1 MTHSNSS
8 MLEGVILLFV
18 NMVVSSFMAA
28 SMQRLLTHQHVLL
41 LQGKM
46 GSFFHR
52 FAEFLMQCG
61 IQVSKVNFNAGDA
74 FFYRHPQAYNYH
86 DSLSEFPLWLSEL
99 MTSKDIDAV
108 VCFGD
113 CRPHHAKAA
122 QVCEELGVSFFVFEE
137 GYLRPDYITLQE
149 HGINGYSR
157 LDMSNIQQ
165 LATANDR
172 PLYTNNRFYR
182 MSLAATVYYI
192 ICRIYRQH
200 YPYYQHYRG
209 LNAWEEARAWLKA
222 PWRKLVNYPHDKQLQ
237 NKLVEHYSQQYFLVS
252 LQVHNDSQITHH
264 SNYDDITDFID
275 EVIKSFA
282 HHANTDHLL
291 VFKHHPL
298 DRGHRD
304 YTKIINRLAVQYEVV
319 GRVLY
324 GCDMHLPTLI
334 KNSIGMVTINSTT
347 GLQSIYHK
355 KPTKVMGRAIYNI
368 DKLADPKPL
377 DDFWQQPQQPDNEF
391 YGKFREFLIEQTQLN
406 GSFYGQSPWMNK
418 YLDAKKQNK
427 S

>member
-1 MTHSNSS
+1 
-8 MLEGVILLFV
+8 
-18 NMVVSSFMAA
+18 MAA

-46 GSFFHR
+46 GTFFHR

-61 IQVSKVNFNAGDA
+61 IHVSKVNFNAGDA

-86 DSLSEFPLWLSEL
+86 DALSEFSPWLSKL
-99 MTSKDIDAV
+99 ITDKQIDAV

-122 QVCEELGVSFFVFEE
+122 QVCEALGISFFVFEE

-157 LDMSNIQQ
+157 LDMSDIQQ
-165 LATANDR
+165 LDTANDH
-172 PLYTNNRFYR
+172 PLYTHNRFYR
-182 MSLAATVYYI
+182 MSLAATVYYV
-192 ICRIYRQH
+192 ICRLYRH
-200 YPYYQHYRG
+200 RYPHYQHYRG
-209 LNAWEEARAWLKA
+209 LNAWQEAAAWLKA
-222 PWRKLVNYPHDKQLQ
+222 PWRKLTGYFHDKHLQ
-237 NKLVEHYSQQYFLVS
+237 KQLVEKYSQQYFLVS

-264 SNYDDITDFID
+264 SNYADVTDFID

-282 HHANTDHLL
+282 EHARANHLL

-298 DRGHRD
+298 DRGHRN
-304 YTKIINRLAVQYEVV
+304 YTQLINRLADEYGVV

-334 KNSIGMVTINSTT
+334 KNSVGMVTINSTT

-355 KPTKVMGRAIYNI
+355 RPTKVMGRAIYNI
-368 DKLADPKPL
+368 AKLADPKPL
-377 DDFWQQPQQPDNEF
+377 DEFWQHPQLPDNEF

-406 GSFYGQSPWMNK
+406 GSFYGQSPWMKK
-418 YLDAKKQNK
+418 YLAVK
-427 S
+427 SHDKLSG